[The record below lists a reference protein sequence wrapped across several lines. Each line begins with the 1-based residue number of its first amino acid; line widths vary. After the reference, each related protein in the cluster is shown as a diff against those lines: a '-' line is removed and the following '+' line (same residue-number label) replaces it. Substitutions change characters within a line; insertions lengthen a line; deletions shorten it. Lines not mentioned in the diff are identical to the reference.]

1 MNLRL
6 DVVVLSKGD
15 YKSKARYLPLCL
27 ASIKREVKYHR
38 LITVVNSLSERSLYL
53 IEKYGGEVYEEN
65 FGSLGKIREYAIRLV
80 DCPFFL
86 FVDDD
91 CILRP
96 NFMEITKYLREDVGG
111 IEGLDYIVN
120 PKRQLFAEALRGLPF
135 GNNSLSRR
143 AFTGDTLI
151 RTEAV
156 KDIRIPRWVKAF
168 EDEYIK
174 RHVENRGYRWIKA
187 VDRYYCDHYDFGGPY
202 VGYSVG
208 VCAKKMGYLTTKQ
221 SLINFIKVFPQA
233 AYAWA
238 KTHYWELVPYQVK
251 FYFYCL
257 MGTMCS
263 C

>member
-1 MNLRL
+1 MDLSL
-6 DVVVLSKGD
+6 DVVVLSKGN
-15 YKSKARYLPLCL
+15 YKSNAKYLPLCL
-27 ASIKREVKYHR
+27 ASIKRGVNYHR
-38 LITVVNSLSERSLYL
+38 LITVVNSLNELSLNL
-53 IEKYGGEVYEEN
+53 IKKYSGEVYEEN

-91 CILRP
+91 CVLKP

-120 PKRQLFAEALRGLPF
+120 PKRQLFAEAVRGLPF
-135 GNNSLSRR
+135 GNNSLSQR

-156 KDIRIPRWVKAF
+156 KDIRIPTWVKAF
-168 EDEYIK
+168 EDEYI
-174 RHVENRGYRWIKA
+174 RRFIENKGYRWVKA
-187 VDRYYCDHYDFGGPY
+187 ADRYYCDHYDFGGPH

-208 VCAKKMGYLTTKQ
+208 ACAKKMGYLTRKQ
-221 SLINFIKVFPQA
+221 SIINFIKAFPQV
-233 AYAWA
+233 AYAFI
-238 KTHYWELVPYQVK
+238 KTRYWGLVPYHVK

-257 MGTMCS
+257 MGTMCPL
-263 C
+263 